1 MRKIRILVVDDEIVN
16 RTLLRGIL
24 TPLGYE
30 VVEAEDGEAALAQVA
45 AKLPDLVLLDVL
57 MPRLNG
63 YEVCKAL
70 KGDPRSRLVPIVLLT
85 GLDQVDD
92 KIKAADVG
100 ADEFL
105 TKPFNVAELTTR
117 VRSLLSLK
125 FFTDELEHASTV
137 LESVALVVEG
147 RDNYTGNHCRRL
159 GEYSTRVGKAL
170 GVSEEDVR
178 ILHLGGIFHDLGK
191 IAVSDIVLNK
201 PGRLTPEEWTAMR
214 RHPVV
219 GAELCQSM
227 RTLGGVLPLIRNHHE
242 KLDGSGYPDGL
253 KGGEISLLVRIISVV
268 DVYDALATKRAYK
281 DSLPQARCLEILR
294 EESAKGWWDRD
305 VVEALARTLTT
316 T

>member
-1 MRKIRILVVDDEIVN
+1 VRKIRILVVDDEIVN

-30 VVEAEDGEAALAQVA
+30 VVEAADGEAALAQVA
-45 AKLPDLVLLDVL
+45 ARPPDLVLLDVL

-63 YEVCKAL
+63 YEVCRAL
-70 KGDPRSRLVPIVLLT
+70 KGDPRSRLVPIILLT
-85 GLDQVDD
+85 GLDHIDD

-147 RDNYTGNHCRRL
+147 RDQYTGNHCRRL
-159 GEYSTRVGKAL
+159 GEYSARVGKAL
-170 GVSEEDVR
+170 GVSEEDLR
-178 ILHLGGIFHDLGK
+178 ILRLGGIFHDLGK

-201 PGRLTPEEWTAMR
+201 PGRLTAEEWTAMR

-268 DVYDALATKRAYK
+268 DVYDALATKRSYK
-281 DSLPQARCLEILR
+281 DSLPPARCLEILR
-294 EESAKGWWDRD
+294 EEAVKGWWDRD
-305 VVEALARTLTT
+305 VVEALARLLTP
-316 T
+316 

>member
-1 MRKIRILVVDDEIVN
+1 LRTTRILVVDDEVVN
-16 RTLLRGIL
+16 RALLRGIL

-45 AKLPDLVLLDVL
+45 ARLPDLVLLDVL
-57 MPRLNG
+57 MPRRNG
-63 YEVCKAL
+63 YEVCTAL
-70 KGDPRSRLVPIVLLT
+70 KSDPRSRLVPIILLT

-147 RDNYTGNHCRRL
+147 RDHYTGNHCRRL
-159 GEYSTRVGKAL
+159 AEYAQRVGRELK
-170 GVSEEDVR
+170 VSADDLR
-178 ILHLGGIFHDLGK
+178 ILQLGGVFHDLGK
-191 IAVSDIVLNK
+191 IAISDMVLNK
-201 PGRLTPEEWTAMR
+201 PGKLSPDEWQLMR
-214 RHPVV
+214 RHPLT
-219 GAELCQSM
+219 GFELCQSM
-227 RTLGGVLPLIRNHHE
+227 RTMGRVLPLIRNHHE

-253 KGGEISLLVRIISVV
+253 KGDEISLLVRITSVV
-268 DVYDALATKRAYK
+268 DVYDALATKRSYK
-281 DSLPQARCLEILR
+281 DSLPRARCLEILR
-294 EESAKGWWDRD
+294 EEAAKGWWDRD
-305 VVEALARTLTT
+305 VVEALARIV
-316 T
+316 